1 MWTWIC
7 PKGEAMALT
16 KYQKK
21 KLAIYA
27 VFTAAV
33 TALVIAFIVSIKNT
47 YRDNDLHTQT
57 VKDVELSPVSEA
69 YAGKDEIL
77 GTSITLKG
85 DNDEEATL
93 TFPSVISE
101 YRPEKAYI
109 LTNITN
115 AAYDFKKGAAEM
127 QENAPKL
134 FKAFYG
140 DKYDESCCSFLE
152 LNDLETL
159 IREDYNGKNGEVG
172 WLGASGYALIDDMT
186 LFGDASKKAIPAET
200 FFFKDNPARTVSLS
214 DGEITLQE
222 AADRFTEDFKSAL
235 PDLAY
240 GFEIRP
246 YKAVISDYNGGS
258 LLSVIGEKLHE
269 GIPFECSMST
279 YINTQNGKETSYG
292 FTYADADMRSVG
304 AYYAVSDQNNP
315 IIARSEPLDKII
327 PLKGAVEILK
337 KNLARNTD
345 YTFSDIK
352 LMYCCKH
359 TQQNINV
366 NDEDREKLKKL
377 IAEENTREDVYRP
390 TWYFIIKE
398 ESDSTCGIK
407 VDAVTGE
414 ITMDIQ

>member
-1 MWTWIC
+1 M
-7 PKGEAMALT
+7 
-16 KYQKK
+16 YHKK
-21 KLAIYA
+21 RVIVWS
-27 VFTAAV
+27 VFITAAA
-33 TALVIAFIVSIKNT
+33 ALVLALIFVISGT
-47 YRDNDLHTQT
+47 FRENDLHTQS
-57 VKDVELSPVSEA
+57 VEEFTLSPVKEA
-69 YAGKDEIL
+69 YSGKEEIL
-77 GTSITLKG
+77 GTTVELPVGEEDKVSLK
-85 DNDEEATL
+85 
-93 TFPSVISE
+93 FPSVISE
-101 YRPEKAYI
+101 YHPEKAYI

-115 AAYDFKKGAAEM
+115 AAYDYKKGGEEM
-127 QENAPKL
+127 QEKGPAL

-152 LNDLETL
+152 LNDLETF

-222 AADRFTEDFKSAL
+222 AADRFTEYFKSAL

-246 YKAVISDYNGGS
+246 YKAVISDYSGDKI
-258 LLSVIGEKLHE
+258 LRIVGEKLHE

-352 LMYCCKH
+352 LMYCCKY
-359 TQQNINV
+359 TQQSINV

-377 IAEENTREDVYRP
+377 IAEENTREDEYRP

-398 ESDSTCGIK
+398 ENSQTSGIK
-407 VDAVTGE
+407 VDAVSGE
-414 ITMDIQ
+414 ITMDIL

>member
-1 MWTWIC
+1 M
-7 PKGEAMALT
+7 
-16 KYQKK
+16 YHKK
-21 KLAIYA
+21 RVIVWSVFILA
-27 VFTAAV
+27 AA
-33 TALVIAFIVSIKNT
+33 ALVLALIFVIRGT
-47 YRDNDLHTQT
+47 FRENDLHTQS
-57 VKDVELSPVSEA
+57 VEEFTLSPVKEA
-69 YAGKDEIL
+69 YSGKEEIL
-77 GTSITLKG
+77 GTTIELPVGEEDKVSLK
-85 DNDEEATL
+85 
-93 TFPSVISE
+93 FPAVISE
-101 YRPEKAYI
+101 YHPEKAYI

-140 DKYDESCCSFLE
+140 DKYDESCCSFVE
-152 LNDLETL
+152 LNELETY
-159 IREDYNGKNGEVG
+159 IIENYNGKNGETA
-172 WLGASGYALIDDMT
+172 WLGASGYSLIKDQSVFDKR
-186 LFGDASKKAIPAET
+186 SQKAVTIDT
-200 FFFKDNPARTVSLS
+200 YFFKDHPDKTVELPDGQITLTAAAERFAELFKTTLS
-214 DGEITLQE
+214 D
-222 AADRFTEDFKSAL
+222 FTFG
-235 PDLAY
+235 Y
-240 GFEIRP
+240 EIRP
-246 YKAVISDYNGGS
+246 CKAVISECGGDKA
-258 LLSVIGEKLHE
+258 LRIVGEQLYF
-269 GIPFECSMST
+269 GIPFESCGST
-279 YINTQNGKETSYG
+279 FIQSKGDEMTSYG
-292 FTYADADMRSVG
+292 FSYADAEMTSVKDFFL
-304 AYYAVSDQNNP
+304 VSNQMNP

-407 VDAVTGE
+407 VDAVSGE
-414 ITMDIQ
+414 ITMDIL

>member
-1 MWTWIC
+1 M
-7 PKGEAMALT
+7 
-16 KYQKK
+16 YHKK
-21 KLAIYA
+21 RVIVWSVFILA
-27 VFTAAV
+27 AA
-33 TALVIAFIVSIKNT
+33 ALVLALIFVISGT
-47 YRDNDLHTQT
+47 FRENDLHTQS
-57 VKDVELSPVSEA
+57 VEEFTLSPVKEA
-69 YAGKDEIL
+69 YSGKEEIL
-77 GTSITLKG
+77 GTTIELPVGEEDKVSLK
-85 DNDEEATL
+85 
-93 TFPSVISE
+93 FPAVISE
-101 YRPEKAYI
+101 YHPEKAYI

-115 AAYDFKKGAAEM
+115 AAYDFKKGAAEI

-140 DKYDESCCSFLE
+140 DKYDESCCSFVE
-152 LNDLETL
+152 LNELETY
-159 IREDYNGKNGEVG
+159 IIENYNGKNGETA
-172 WLGASGYALIDDMT
+172 WLGVSGYSLIGDQNAFANYSKNAVT
-186 LFGDASKKAIPAET
+186 LDTCFYKDSPDKTVELPDGQITLTAAAER
-200 FFFKDNPARTVSLS
+200 FAELFKTTLS
-214 DGEITLQE
+214 D
-222 AADRFTEDFKSAL
+222 FTFG
-235 PDLAY
+235 Y
-240 GFEIRP
+240 EIRP
-246 YKAVISDYNGGS
+246 CKAVISECGGDKA
-258 LLSVIGEKLHE
+258 LRIVGEQLYF
-269 GIPFECSMST
+269 GIPFESCGST
-279 YINTQNGKETSYG
+279 FIQSKGDEMTSYG
-292 FTYADADMRSVG
+292 FSYADAEMTSVKDFFL
-304 AYYAVSDQNNP
+304 VSNQMNP
-315 IIARSEPLDKII
+315 IIARFEPLDKII

>member
-1 MWTWIC
+1 M
-7 PKGEAMALT
+7 
-16 KYQKK
+16 YHKK
-21 KLAIYA
+21 RVIVWS
-27 VFTAAV
+27 VFITAAA
-33 TALVIAFIVSIKNT
+33 ALVLALIFVIRGT
-47 YRDNDLHTQT
+47 FRENDLHTQS
-57 VKDVELSPVSEA
+57 VEEFTLSPVKEA
-69 YAGKDEIL
+69 YSGKEEIL
-77 GTSITLKG
+77 GTTIELPVGEEDKVSLK
-85 DNDEEATL
+85 
-93 TFPSVISE
+93 FPAVISE
-101 YRPEKAYI
+101 YHPEKAYI

-115 AAYDFKKGAAEM
+115 AAYDFKKGAEEM
-127 QENAPKL
+127 QEKAPKL

-140 DKYDESCCSFLE
+140 DSFDESCCSFVE
-152 LNDLETL
+152 LNELETY
-159 IREDYNGKNGEVG
+159 IIENYNGKNGETA

-200 FFFKDNPARTVSLS
+200 FFFKDNPNKTVSLS

-222 AADRFTEDFKSAL
+222 AADRFTEYFKSTL
-235 PDLAY
+235 SDFIY

-258 LLSVIGEKLHE
+258 LLSVTGEKLHE

-292 FTYADADMRSVG
+292 FTYADADMRSVS

-377 IAEENTREDVYRP
+377 IAEENTREDEYRP
-390 TWYFIIKE
+390 TWYFII
-398 ESDSTCGIK
+398 SDKNNQTSGIK
-407 VDAVTGE
+407 VDAVSGE
-414 ITMDIQ
+414 ITMDIL

>member
-1 MWTWIC
+1 M
-7 PKGEAMALT
+7 
-16 KYQKK
+16 YHKK
-21 KLAIYA
+21 RVIVRSVFILA
-27 VFTAAV
+27 AA
-33 TALVIAFIVSIKNT
+33 ALVLALIFVIRGT
-47 YRDNDLHTQT
+47 FRENDLHTQS
-57 VKDVELSPVSEA
+57 VKEFTLSPVKEA
-69 YAGKDEIL
+69 YSGKEEIL
-77 GTSITLKG
+77 GTTVELPVGEEDKVSLK
-85 DNDEEATL
+85 
-93 TFPSVISE
+93 FPSVISE
-101 YRPEKAYI
+101 YHPEKAYI

-115 AAYDFKKGAAEM
+115 AAYDFKKGAEEM
-127 QENAPKL
+127 QEKGPVL

-152 LNDLETL
+152 LNDLETF
-159 IREDYNGKNGEVG
+159 IREDYNGKNGEVA
-172 WLGASGYALIDDMT
+172 WLGASGYALIEDQAVFADT
-186 LFGDASKKAIPAET
+186 KRNSVPAET
-200 FFFKDNPARTVSLS
+200 YFYKDDPDKTVSLS

-222 AADRFTEDFKSAL
+222 AADRFTEYFKSAL

-246 YKAVISDYNGGS
+246 YKAVISDYNGDKI
-258 LLSVIGEKLHE
+258 LRIIGEKLHE

-352 LMYCCKH
+352 LMYCCKY
-359 TQQNINV
+359 TQQSINV

-377 IAEENTREDVYRP
+377 IAEENTREDEYRP

-398 ESDSTCGIK
+398 ENDQTSGIK
-407 VDAVTGE
+407 VDAVSGE
-414 ITMDIQ
+414 ITMDIL